1 MSVKARRNDGN
12 VRFPSIAHY
21 DFLLFVLPLPL
32 FAGAVASLLGPVSS
46 PIGVG
51 VSALPSLLL
60 LGYALFV
67 AAPVSEKSR
76 R

>member
-1 MSVKARRNDGN
+1 MSTETRRNGRN
-12 VRFPSIAHY
+12 VRFPPLTRY
-21 DFLLFVLPLPL
+21 DLLLFVLPLPL
-32 FAGAVASLLGPVSS
+32 FAGVVASLLGPVSS
-46 PIGVG
+46 SVSVG

-67 AAPVSEKSR
+67 AAPSIEKKR